1 MSDAYFDDEN
11 YGDEFESSGKPAG
24 VNLGIWKQLLTYA
37 TYYRTD
43 VILLACCAFVVAIC
57 EIAFPLITR
66 SVIDEITE
74 KGIETDLLNYGGI
87 YAGFC
92 LALALAVIGFLWFGG
107 KLRSHISHDIR
118 RDGFKNLQNLSF
130 SYYDYRP
137 VGWLMARM
145 TSDCERLSNILAWG
159 ILDFVWS
166 ITIMTGIAGA
176 MLFMEPVLALVVLTT
191 LPLLIWISLFFQSRI
206 LKSARQV
213 RKTNSRIT
221 GSYNENIMGVATS
234 KTFVTEAENLQ
245 HFGNLTDQMH
255 DSSVQNAIQAA
266 LYLPMVMTLGSLAS
280 GIALVIGGVELGW
293 GVISAGTLIAFLTYS
308 RHFFEPIEQMA
319 EWFAEMQMAQASAE
333 RIMSLIVAKSDIE
346 DSPEVTARL
355 RAQNS
360 HAVAEDGL
368 SKDIN
373 QIEFR
378 HVDFSYAI
386 GGPVLHDINLTINK
400 GETIA
405 IVGSTGSGKTSLIS
419 LLCRFYEPTAGKILL
434 DGIDYRNRGL
444 NFLQSNLGIVLQSS
458 HVFAGTVKDNIRY
471 GNLHATHDQIVNAA
485 KKAGAHYFIKEMSDG
500 YATQIGESGSS
511 LSAGQKQLIS
521 FSRAILAD
529 PKILIMDEAPSSVD
543 TLTEQ
548 HVQTGLKALLQGR
561 ISVVIAHR
569 LSTIR
574 NATRILVV
582 EQGLIIEEG
591 DHEQLMETKG
601 RYHRLY
607 RQQRL
612 NSLW

>member
-11 YGDEFESSGKPAG
+11 YGDEFESSSKPAR
-24 VNLGIWKQLLTYA
+24 VNLGIWKQLLAYA
-37 TYYRTD
+37 TYYRSD
-43 VILLACCAFVVAIC
+43 VIWLACCAFVVAIC

-66 SVIDEITE
+66 EVIDDITE
-74 KGIETDLLNYGGI
+74 KGIEIDLVRYAGI

-191 LPLLIWISLFFQSRI
+191 LPLLVWISLFFQSRI

-245 HFGNLTDQMH
+245 QFGNLTDQMYE
-255 DSSVQNAIQAA
+255 SSVQNAIQAA

-319 EWFAEMQMAQASAE
+319 HWFAEMQMAQASAE
-333 RIMSLIVAKSDIE
+333 RIMSLIAAKSDIE
-346 DSPEVTARL
+346 DSPEVKARL
-355 RAQNS
+355 QKQNS
-360 HAVAEDGL
+360 QTVAEDGF

-373 QIEFR
+373 QVEFR
-378 HVDFSYAI
+378 QVDFSYAV
-386 GGPVLHDINLTINK
+386 GGPVLQDINLTINK

-419 LLCRFYEPTAGKILL
+419 LLCRFYEPTAGTILL
-434 DGIDYRNRGL
+434 DGVDYRDRGL

-458 HVFAGTVKDNIRY
+458 HVFAGTVEDNIQY
-471 GNLHATHDQIVNAA
+471 GNLQANHDQIVNAA
-485 KKAGAHYFIKEMSDG
+485 KQAGAHYFIKDMPDG

-521 FSRAILAD
+521 FARAILAD
-529 PKILIMDEAPSSVD
+529 PKILIMDEATSSVD

-548 HVQTGLKALLQGR
+548 HVQTGLKALLQDR

-582 EQGLIIEEG
+582 EQGHIIEEG
-591 DHEQLMETKG
+591 NHEQLMEAKG

-612 NSLW
+612 SSLW